1 MKYLLFSILVVSTS
15 ASFLARVRNHWE
27 EKTRKPECHLEFED
41 VTEPQCE
48 TSTEQVCWEEL
59 KNQCKTEYSTS
70 CQTEYS
76 TKCKTEYEELCEIVE
91 REQCHTEHEEQCH
104 DEFVEECKTE
114 YTEECQDEPEEKCHT
129 ETSQECTTE
138 YDEVCSIDYEQP
150 CHQEWVEKCKEVPD
164 CRTEWQEECHTVQV
178 KVDDKPKVTKWKRH
192 AVDEMETADVEEESL
207 EGRRKRSLATAAAV
221 FGAGAVKATVVG
233 AAAGAAIG
241 GVVLPGAIGYGL
253 GRKVGAGAR
262 KLVQI
267 KSDLVQRKRDRFGR
281 SVYELAE
288 EEIVDMDM
296 ERLKELSEDAEE
308 ERGTAAE
315 AISRQKRTI
324 PGLGAVAAAGTGPLV
339 AGHFAK
345 KLGFKAGLHHA
356 LKGKDVKQA
365 LVKKPTAKVEKD
377 PVCKQV
383 PVERCTTSKQCD
395 QVQVEKCEKVPVE
408 TCDQVPNTKC
418 RSIPQEICNVV
429 TNTHCKKVP
438 HQICDEVPHKRCE
451 SVPHKVCEII
461 PEEKCW
467 KEPSETCWDE
477 PVQKCHQVPEERC
490 WQEPH
495 QSCRDEPRDICH
507 DKTVRLEKKVCVHET
522 KKTEV
527 PTW

>member
-1 MKYLLFSILVVSTS
+1 MGI
-15 ASFLARVRNHWE
+15 
-27 EKTRKPECHLEFED
+27 
-41 VTEPQCE
+41 
-48 TSTEQVCWEEL
+48 
-59 KNQCKTEYSTS
+59 
-70 CQTEYS
+70 
-76 TKCKTEYEELCEIVE
+76 
-91 REQCHTEHEEQCH
+91 
-104 DEFVEECKTE
+104 
-114 YTEECQDEPEEKCHT
+114 
-129 ETSQECTTE
+129 
-138 YDEVCSIDYEQP
+138 CSIDYAES

-164 CRTEWQEECHTVQV
+164 CRTEWQEECDT
-178 KVDDKPKVTKWKRH
+178 KPKSTKWKRH

-207 EGRRKRSLATAAAV
+207 EGRQKRSLATAAAV

-253 GRKVGAGAR
+253 GRKVGAGAK

-267 KSDLVQRKRDRFGR
+267 KSDLVQRKRNRFGR
-281 SVYELAE
+281 SVDELAE
-288 EEIVDMDM
+288 EDIVDMG
-296 ERLKELSEDAEE
+296 RLKRLSEDAEE
-308 ERGTAAE
+308 ERGTTAE

-324 PGLGAVAAAGTGPLV
+324 PGLGAVAAAIPALGAVAAAPLVAAVGTGPLV

-365 LVKKPTAKVEKD
+365 

-408 TCDQVPNTKC
+408 TCEQVPNTKC

-438 HQICDEVPHKRCE
+438 HQVCDEVPHKRCE

-467 KEPSETCWDE
+467 K
-477 PVQKCHQVPEERC
+477 
-490 WQEPH
+490 EPH

>member
-1 MKYLLFSILVVSTS
+1 MKCLLITLLVVSTS

-27 EKTRKPECHLEFED
+27 EKTKRPECHIEFED
-41 VTEPQCE
+41 VTEPHCE
-48 TSTEQVCWEEL
+48 TSTEQVCLEEL

-70 CQTEYS
+70 CQTEYN
-76 TKCKTEYEELCEIVE
+76 TQCKTEFEELCELVE
-91 REQCHTEHEEQCH
+91 REQCRTEHDEQCH

-114 YTEECQDEPEEKCHT
+114 YTEECQDESEEKCHT

-138 YDEVCSIDYEQP
+138 YDEVCSIDYAES
-150 CHQEWVEKCKEVPD
+150 CHQEWVEECKEVPD
-164 CRTEWQEECHTVQV
+164 CRTEWQEECQ
-178 KVDDKPKVTKWKRH
+178 PKSTKWKRH

-253 GRKVGAGAR
+253 GRKVGAGAK

-267 KSDLVQRKRDRFGR
+267 KSDLVQRKRERFGR
-281 SVYELAE
+281 SVEELAE
-288 EEIVDMDM
+288 EEIVDMG
-296 ERLKELSEDAEE
+296 RLKELSEGAEE

-315 AISRQKRTI
+315 ANSRQKRTI
-324 PGLGAVAAAGTGPLV
+324 PGLGAVAAAIPALGAVAAAPLVAAVGTGPLV

-345 KLGFKAGLHHA
+345 KNGFKAGLHHA

-365 LVKKPTAKVEKD
+365 LVKKPNAIVKQD

-408 TCDQVPNTKC
+408 TCEQVP
-418 RSIPQEICNVV
+418 
-429 TNTHCKKVP
+429 NTHCKKVP
-438 HQICDEVPHKRCE
+438 HQICDQVPHMRCE
-451 SVPHKVCEII
+451 SVPHKVCEVI
-461 PEEKCW
+461 PE
-467 KEPSETCWDE
+467 
-477 PVQKCHQVPEERC
+477 
-490 WQEPH
+490 
-495 QSCRDEPRDICH
+495 
-507 DKTVRLEKKVCVHET
+507 
-522 KKTEV
+522 
-527 PTW
+527 

>member
-1 MKYLLFSILVVSTS
+1 MMKCLLFILLVAS
-15 ASFLARVRNHWE
+15 ASASLLGRVRNHLE
-27 EKTRKPECHLEFED
+27 EKTKKLECHIEFED
-41 VTEPQCE
+41 ITEPHCD
-48 TSTEQVCWEEL
+48 TSTELVCWEEL
-59 KNQCKTEYSTS
+59 MNQCK
-70 CQTEYS
+70 TEYS
-76 TKCKTEYEELCEIVE
+76 TKCKTEHDELCEIVE
-91 REQCHTEHEEQCH
+91 REQCRTEHEEQCH

-129 ETSQECTTE
+129 ETSQDCTTE
-138 YDEVCSIDYEQP
+138 FDEVCSIDYAES
-150 CHQEWVEKCKEVPD
+150 CHPEWVEKCKDVPD
-164 CRTEWQEECHTVQV
+164 CRTEWQEECHV
-178 KVDDKPKVTKWKRH
+178 KEDAKPKFTKWKRNG
-192 AVDEMETADVEEESL
+192 VDEMETADVEEESL
-207 EGRRKRSLATAAAV
+207 EGRQKRSLATAAAV

-253 GRKVGAGAR
+253 GRKEGAGAR

-267 KSDLVQRKRDRFGR
+267 KSYLVQRKRERFGR
-281 SVYELAE
+281 SVDEPAE
-288 EEIVDMDM
+288 EEIVDMG
-296 ERLKELSEDAEE
+296 RLKELSEGAEG
-308 ERGTAAE
+308 ERGTAAEE

-324 PGLGAVAAAGTGPLV
+324 PGLAGPVAALGAAAAGAVPLVAAPLVAAVGAGPLV

-365 LVKKPTAKVEKD
+365 LVEKPQVKVKQD

-383 PVERCTTSKQCD
+383 PVE
-395 QVQVEKCEKVPVE
+395 
-408 TCDQVPNTKC
+408 TCNQVPNTKC

-429 TNTHCKKVP
+429 KNIHCKKVP
-438 HQICDEVPHKRCE
+438 HQICEKVAHPRCV

-467 KEPSETCWDE
+467 KEPSETCWEE

-507 DKTVRLEKKVCVHET
+507 DKIVRLEKKVCVHET

>member
-1 MKYLLFSILVVSTS
+1 
-15 ASFLARVRNHWE
+15 
-27 EKTRKPECHLEFED
+27 
-41 VTEPQCE
+41 
-48 TSTEQVCWEEL
+48 
-59 KNQCKTEYSTS
+59 
-70 CQTEYS
+70 
-76 TKCKTEYEELCEIVE
+76 
-91 REQCHTEHEEQCH
+91 
-104 DEFVEECKTE
+104 
-114 YTEECQDEPEEKCHT
+114 
-129 ETSQECTTE
+129 
-138 YDEVCSIDYEQP
+138 
-150 CHQEWVEKCKEVPD
+150 
-164 CRTEWQEECHTVQV
+164 
-178 KVDDKPKVTKWKRH
+178 
-192 AVDEMETADVEEESL
+192 METADVEEESF
-207 EGRRKRSLATAAAV
+207 EGRQKRSLATAAAV

-253 GRKVGAGAR
+253 GRKVGAGAK

-267 KSDLVQRKRDRFGR
+267 KSDLVQRKRERFGR
-281 SVYELAE
+281 SVDELSE
-288 EEIVDMDM
+288 EEIVDVDM
-296 ERLKELSEDAEE
+296 RRLKELSESAEE

-324 PGLGAVAAAGTGPLV
+324 PDLGFVAAPGAGPLV

-365 LVKKPTAKVEKD
+365 LVKKPKAIVKQD

-395 QVQVEKCEKVPVE
+395 QVQVEQCEKVPVE

-438 HQICDEVPHKRCE
+438 HQICDEVPQKRCE

-467 KEPSETCWDE
+467 KEPSERCWEE

>member
-1 MKYLLFSILVVSTS
+1 M
-15 ASFLARVRNHWE
+15 
-27 EKTRKPECHLEFED
+27 EK
-41 VTEPQCE
+41 
-48 TSTEQVCWEEL
+48 
-59 KNQCKTEYSTS
+59 
-70 CQTEYS
+70 
-76 TKCKTEYEELCEIVE
+76 
-91 REQCHTEHEEQCH
+91 EQCHTEHEEVCLSHLLMVSLILSHLQQCH

-114 YTEECQDEPEEKCHT
+114 YTEECQDEPEEKCQT

-138 YDEVCSIDYEQP
+138 FDEVCSIDYAES
-150 CHQEWVEKCKEVPD
+150 CHPEWVEKCKEVPD
-164 CRTEWQEECHTVQV
+164 CRTEWQEECHV
-178 KVDDKPKVTKWKRH
+178 KEDAKPKFTKWKRH

-207 EGRRKRSLATAAAV
+207 EGRQKRSLATAAAV

-253 GRKVGAGAR
+253 GRKVGAGAK

-267 KSDLVQRKRDRFGR
+267 KSDLVQRKRERFGR
-281 SVYELAE
+281 SVDELAE
-288 EEIVDMDM
+288 EEIVDMG
-296 ERLKELSEDAEE
+296 RLKELSEGAEE

-324 PGLGAVAAAGTGPLV
+324 PGLAGPVAALGAAAAGAVPLVAAPLVAAVGAGPLV

-356 LKGKDVKQA
+356 LKGRDVKQA
-365 LVKKPTAKVEKD
+365 LVKKPQVKVKQD

-408 TCDQVPNTKC
+408 TCNQVPNTKC

-429 TNTHCKKVP
+429 TNKHCKKVP
-438 HQICDEVPHKRCE
+438 HQICEKVAQPRCV

-467 KEPSETCWDE
+467 KEPSETCWEE

-490 WQEPH
+490 WQVGTELSNLDLLLTQTIQEPH
-495 QSCRDEPRDICH
+495 QSCRDEPREICH
-507 DKTVRLEKKVCVHET
+507 DKTVSADFLHYTICSQHMLFT
-522 KKTEV
+522 FLPLLTS
-527 PTW
+527 

>member
-1 MKYLLFSILVVSTS
+1 MNCLLFMVLIVSTS

-27 EKTRKPECHLEFED
+27 EKTKKPECHFEFED
-41 VTEPQCE
+41 VTEPHCE
-48 TSTEQVCWEEL
+48 TSTEQVCQEEL

-129 ETSQECTTE
+129 ETSQECATE
-138 YDEVCSIDYEQP
+138 YDEVCNIDYEQS

-164 CRTEWQEECHTVQV
+164 CRTEWQEECHTIQV
-178 KVDDKPKVTKWKRH
+178 KEDAKPKLTKWKRH
-192 AVDEMETADVEEESL
+192 AVDEMETADAEEESL
-207 EGRRKRSLATAAAV
+207 EGRQKRSLATAAAV

-253 GRKVGAGAR
+253 GRKVGAGAK

-267 KSDLVQRKRDRFGR
+267 KSDLVQRKRNRFGR
-281 SVYELAE
+281 SVDELAE
-288 EEIVDMDM
+288 EDIVDMR
-296 ERLKELSEDAEE
+296 RLKKLSEDAEE
-308 ERGTAAE
+308 ERGTTAE

-324 PGLGAVAAAGTGPLV
+324 PDLGLVAAPVAALGAVAAAPLVAAVGAGPLV

-356 LKGKDVKQA
+356 LRGKDVKQT
-365 LVKKPTAKVEKD
+365 LVKKPKAIVKQD

-395 QVQVEKCEKVPVE
+395 QVQVEKCERVPVE
-408 TCDQVPNTKC
+408 TCNQVPNTK
-418 RSIPQEICNVV
+418 
-429 TNTHCKKVP
+429 CKKVP
-438 HQICDEVPHKRCE
+438 HQICDKVPHTRCE

-461 PEEKCW
+461 P
-467 KEPSETCWDE
+467 
-477 PVQKCHQVPEERC
+477 
-490 WQEPH
+490 
-495 QSCRDEPRDICH
+495 
-507 DKTVRLEKKVCVHET
+507 
-522 KKTEV
+522 
-527 PTW
+527 

>member
-1 MKYLLFSILVVSTS
+1 MKYLLFSILVISTN

-27 EKTRKPECHLEFED
+27 EKTRKPECHIEFED
-41 VTEPQCE
+41 VTEPHCE
-48 TSTEQVCWEEL
+48 ISTENVCREEL

-70 CQTEYS
+70 CQTEYN
-76 TKCKTEYEELCEIVE
+76 TQCKTEYEELCELVE
-91 REQCHTEHEEQCH
+91 REQCHTELDEQCH

-138 YDEVCSIDYEQP
+138 YDEVCSIDYEQS

-164 CRTEWQEECHTVQV
+164 CRTDWQEECHTVQV
-178 KVDDKPKVTKWKRH
+178 KEDAKPKFTKWRRH

-207 EGRRKRSLATAAAV
+207 EGRQKRSLATAAAV

-281 SVYELAE
+281 SVDELAE
-288 EEIVDMDM
+288 GGIVDM
-296 ERLKELSEDAEE
+296 ERLKELSEGAEE
-308 ERGTAAE
+308 ERDTAAE
-315 AISRQKRTI
+315 ANSRQKRTI
-324 PGLGAVAAAGTGPLV
+324 PGLGAVAAAIPALGAVAAAPLFAAVGTGPLV

-356 LKGKDVKQA
+356 LKGTDVKQA
-365 LVKKPTAKVEKD
+365 LVKKPNGIVKQD

-383 PVERCTTSKQCD
+383 PVERYTTSKQCD

-408 TCDQVPNTKC
+408 TCEQVPNTKC
-418 RSIPQEICNVV
+418 RSIPQEICNVE

-461 PEEKCW
+461 PEEKCR
-467 KEPSETCWDE
+467 KEPSEMCWEE

-495 QSCRDEPRDICH
+495 QSR
-507 DKTVRLEKKVCVHET
+507 
-522 KKTEV
+522 
-527 PTW
+527 

>member
-1 MKYLLFSILVVSTS
+1 MG
-15 ASFLARVRNHWE
+15 
-27 EKTRKPECHLEFED
+27 
-41 VTEPQCE
+41 
-48 TSTEQVCWEEL
+48 
-59 KNQCKTEYSTS
+59 
-70 CQTEYS
+70 
-76 TKCKTEYEELCEIVE
+76 
-91 REQCHTEHEEQCH
+91 
-104 DEFVEECKTE
+104 TE

-138 YDEVCSIDYEQP
+138 YDEVCSIDYAES

-178 KVDDKPKVTKWKRH
+178 KEDVKPKFTKWKRH
-192 AVDEMETADVEEESL
+192 AVDEMETADVEEESF
-207 EGRRKRSLATAAAV
+207 EGRQKRSLATAAAV

-253 GRKVGAGAR
+253 GRKVGAGAK

-267 KSDLVQRKRDRFGR
+267 KSDLVQRKRERFGR
-281 SVYELAE
+281 SVDELSE
-288 EEIVDMDM
+288 EEIVDVDM
-296 ERLKELSEDAEE
+296 RRLKELSESAEE

-324 PGLGAVAAAGTGPLV
+324 PDLGFVAAPVAALGAVAAAPLVAAVGAGPLV

-356 LKGKDVKQA
+356 LRGKAVKQA
-365 LVKKPTAKVEKD
+365 LVNEPKAKVKQD

-395 QVQVEKCEKVPVE
+395 QVPVEKCERVPVE
-408 TCDQVPNTKC
+408 TCNQ
-418 RSIPQEICNVV
+418 
-429 TNTHCKKVP
+429 VP
-438 HQICDEVPHKRCE
+438 HQICENVPHPRCV

-461 PEEKCW
+461 PEEKCR
-467 KEPSETCWDE
+467 KEPLETCWEE

-495 QSCRDEPRDICH
+495 QSCRDEPREICH
-507 DKTVRLEKKVCVHET
+507 DKT
-522 KKTEV
+522 
-527 PTW
+527 

>member
-1 MKYLLFSILVVSTS
+1 MVSLILS
-15 ASFLARVRNHWE
+15 
-27 EKTRKPECHLEFED
+27 HL
-41 VTEPQCE
+41 Q
-48 TSTEQVCWEEL
+48 
-59 KNQCKTEYSTS
+59 
-70 CQTEYS
+70 
-76 TKCKTEYEELCEIVE
+76 
-91 REQCHTEHEEQCH
+91 QCH

-114 YTEECQDEPEEKCHT
+114 YTEECQDEPEEKCQT

-138 YDEVCSIDYEQP
+138 FDEVCSIDYAES
-150 CHQEWVEKCKEVPD
+150 CHPEWVEKCKEVPD
-164 CRTEWQEECHTVQV
+164 CRTEWQEECHV
-178 KVDDKPKVTKWKRH
+178 KEDGKPKFTKWKRH

-207 EGRRKRSLATAAAV
+207 EGRQKRSLATAAAV

-253 GRKVGAGAR
+253 GRKVGAGAK

-267 KSDLVQRKRDRFGR
+267 KSDLVQRKRERFGR
-281 SVYELAE
+281 SVEELAE

-296 ERLKELSEDAEE
+296 GRLKELSEGADE
-308 ERGTAAE
+308 ERGTVPEE

-324 PGLGAVAAAGTGPLV
+324 PGLAGPVAALGAAAAGAVPLVAAPLVAAVGAGPLV

-356 LKGKDVKQA
+356 LKGRDVKQA
-365 LVKKPTAKVEKD
+365 LVKKPQVKVKQD

-408 TCDQVPNTKC
+408 TCNQVPNTKC
-418 RSIPQEICNVV
+418 RSIPQDICNVV

-438 HQICDEVPHKRCE
+438 HQICEKVAQPRCV

-467 KEPSETCWDE
+467 KEPSETCWEE

-490 WQEPH
+490 WQVGTELSNLDLLLTQTIQEPH
-495 QSCRDEPRDICH
+495 QSCRDEPREICH
-507 DKTVRLEKKVCVHET
+507 DKTVSADFLHYTICSQHMLFT
-522 KKTEV
+522 FLPLLTS
-527 PTW
+527 

>member
-1 MKYLLFSILVVSTS
+1 MGIQLLSIMKCLLFSILVISTN

-27 EKTRKPECHLEFED
+27 EKTKRPECHIEFED
-41 VTEPQCE
+41 VTEPHCE
-48 TSTEQVCWEEL
+48 TTTEQVCWEEL

-70 CQTEYS
+70 CQTEYN
-76 TKCKTEYEELCEIVE
+76 TQCKTEFEELCELVE
-91 REQCHTEHEEQCH
+91 REQCH

-138 YDEVCSIDYEQP
+138 YDEVCSIDYAES

-178 KVDDKPKVTKWKRH
+178 KEDAKPKFTKWKRH

-207 EGRRKRSLATAAAV
+207 EGRQKRSLATAAAV

-253 GRKVGAGAR
+253 GRKVGARAK
-262 KLVQI
+262 KLVEI
-267 KSDLVQRKRDRFGR
+267 KSDLVQRKRNRFGR
-281 SVYELAE
+281 SVDEIAE

-296 ERLKELSEDAEE
+296 GILKELSEGAEE
-308 ERGTAAE
+308 ERGTVAE

-324 PGLGAVAAAGTGPLV
+324 PDLGLVAAPVAALGAVAAAPLVAAVGAGPLV

-345 KLGFKAGLHHA
+345 KFGFKAGLHHA

-365 LVKKPTAKVEKD
+365 LVNEPKAKVKQD

-395 QVQVEKCEKVPVE
+395 
-408 TCDQVPNTKC
+408 
-418 RSIPQEICNVV
+418 
-429 TNTHCKKVP
+429 
-438 HQICDEVPHKRCE
+438 
-451 SVPHKVCEII
+451 
-461 PEEKCW
+461 
-467 KEPSETCWDE
+467 
-477 PVQKCHQVPEERC
+477 
-490 WQEPH
+490 
-495 QSCRDEPRDICH
+495 
-507 DKTVRLEKKVCVHET
+507 
-522 KKTEV
+522 
-527 PTW
+527 

>member
-1 MKYLLFSILVVSTS
+1 MG
-15 ASFLARVRNHWE
+15 
-27 EKTRKPECHLEFED
+27 
-41 VTEPQCE
+41 
-48 TSTEQVCWEEL
+48 
-59 KNQCKTEYSTS
+59 
-70 CQTEYS
+70 
-76 TKCKTEYEELCEIVE
+76 
-91 REQCHTEHEEQCH
+91 
-104 DEFVEECKTE
+104 
-114 YTEECQDEPEEKCHT
+114 
-129 ETSQECTTE
+129 
-138 YDEVCSIDYEQP
+138 
-150 CHQEWVEKCKEVPD
+150 
-164 CRTEWQEECHTVQV
+164 
-178 KVDDKPKVTKWKRH
+178 
-192 AVDEMETADVEEESL
+192 METADVEEESL
-207 EGRRKRSLATAAAV
+207 EGRQKRSLATAAAV

-253 GRKVGAGAR
+253 GRKVGAGAK

-267 KSDLVQRKRDRFGR
+267 KSDLVQRKRERFGR
-281 SVYELAE
+281 SVDELSE
-288 EEIVDMDM
+288 EEIVDVDM
-296 ERLKELSEDAEE
+296 GRLKELSEGAEE
-308 ERGTAAE
+308 ERGTVAE

-324 PGLGAVAAAGTGPLV
+324 PDLGLVAAPVAALGAVAAAPLV

-365 LVKKPTAKVEKD
+365 LVKKPKAIVKQD

-438 HQICDEVPHKRCE
+438 HQICEKVQHPRCE
-451 SVPHKVCEII
+451 SIPHRVCETI

-467 KEPSETCWDE
+467 KE
-477 PVQKCHQVPEERC
+477 PVQKCHQVPEER
-490 WQEPH
+490 
-495 QSCRDEPRDICH
+495 
-507 DKTVRLEKKVCVHET
+507 
-522 KKTEV
+522 
-527 PTW
+527 